1 MAHSAKQIQNF
12 FMITKKTGTFEN
24 LLNNTQTNPE
34 ENLAIM
40 KTKLW
45 PTCEK
50 YHNAKSCFKYNQM
63 SSNLWKSKY
72 TAILKQG
79 KCTRVVILEGSIS
92 MENCLYIL
100 TTAKFSE
107 MHHDS
112 TVYIERK
119 VHNWKVSKINYH
131 HLFPLKFTWVGQEFG
146 TFIGLLNCINFQ
158 TVPE

>member
-1 MAHSAKQIQNF
+1 
-12 FMITKKTGTFEN
+12 
-24 LLNNTQTNPE
+24 
-34 ENLAIM
+34 
-40 KTKLW
+40 
-45 PTCEK
+45 
-50 YHNAKSCFKYNQM
+50 M

-72 TAILKQG
+72 TAILKQD

-107 MHHDS
+107 IHHDP

-119 VHNWKVSKINYH
+119 VQNWKVSKINYH

-146 TFIGLLNCINFQ
+146 TFMGLLNCINFQ